1 MRSFPPALAQTSPVS
16 GKSPLDCRLDC
27 RGSSRLPDRKFP
39 RLDRMQGPPLGGLL
53 LFWVIGSQR
62 LTTASQLAG
71 IALAIQY
78 ACNRAAESLVIRFPK
93 FLTVRGLPANQPG
106 LKGCHLSS
114 RWRRVQPA
122 RDRRWAVILQY
133 AVKARAAAR
142 SWARP
147 QRPFAPPHSMTSSA
161 RPSSGNGIVSPSAL
175 AVLRLI
181 TSSTFTACWTGRS
194 AGLAPLRI
202 FPTKTPA

>member
-1 MRSFPPALAQTSPVS
+1 MPSRRREGAGPKIFSRRGRRCRGKTSCNAGSLPALAQTSPVS
-16 GKSPLDCRLDC
+16 GKSPLDGRLDC

-78 ACNRAAESLVIRFPK
+78 ACSRAAESLVIRFPK

-106 LKGCHLSS
+106 PKDCHRNGEGFSL
-114 RWRRVQPA
+114 PA
-122 RDRRWAVILQY
+122 TGAG
-133 AVKARAAAR
+133 
-142 SWARP
+142 
-147 QRPFAPPHSMTSSA
+147 
-161 RPSSGNGIVSPSAL
+161 PSSCNMP
-175 AVLRLI
+175 
-181 TSSTFTACWTGRS
+181 
-194 AGLAPLRI
+194 
-202 FPTKTPA
+202 